1 MGGTP
6 ITWLFP
12 NKDQFGGNL
21 GCHYREKCYISQ
33 KHDCRISKVVYRIE
47 CNTCRERDGK
57 IFVYIGTSWFDIHK
71 RSLEHIRAV
80 QAKNQKN
87 ALAKHMALYHQ
98 NEDGNFVTTC
108 LAGGI
113 RYNLDRFILEAIEIE
128 EAKNDANTNVMNS
141 RSEWGERDSPGL
153 LSPSRTSSFLVSITY
168 FFKIQ
173 TCMIV

>member
-1 MGGTP
+1 
-6 ITWLFP
+6 
-12 NKDQFGGNL
+12 
-21 GCHYREKCYISQ
+21 
-33 KHDCRISKVVYRIE
+33 
-47 CNTCRERDGK
+47 
-57 IFVYIGTSWFDIHK
+57 
-71 RSLEHIRAV
+71 
-80 QAKNQKN
+80 
-87 ALAKHMALYHQ
+87 MALYHQ

-168 FFKIQ
+168 FSKFRCKYDY
-173 TCMIV
+173 